1 MSKPRAVKKTGAAA
15 LAVLLG
21 LGIASQGEDQLD
33 GREAASPSVTAAATP
48 TPAEVEPVADATP
61 GATTD
66 ETGAPIPPATVAPSQ
81 PAPTSAGTTA
91 PLLFAAAGGDGD
103 SWKDRAGRE
112 YRLGLVNAPETG
124 ECFGAQATDRRKA
137 LVRRGFRARTYATD
151 RFGRSVSLVA
161 LADGRNL
168 NVLLAREGLVDD
180 RYLAEFRHE
189 YEALATQLDV
199 AFADAKRARRGLWG
213 GCPQE
218 SAPQGFAAPPAQPAG
233 DCHPDYATCIPVKGD
248 GSGRGEANDLDCGDL
263 RKLVRIRQVGVDP
276 YRLDGDDDDGL
287 GCESYA

>member
-1 MSKPRAVKKTGAAA
+1 MKKTGAAV

-21 LGIASQGEDQLD
+21 LGIAGQGEDRPQD
-33 GREAASPSVTAAATP
+33 GAAAPSVSASV
-48 TPAEVEPVADATP
+48 TPAPPEVVPVADAESGEPTAGTP
-61 GATTD
+61 AGTVTPSA
-66 ETGAPIPPATVAPSQ
+66 AVAPSQ
-81 PAPTSAGTTA
+81 PATATT

-112 YRLGLVNAPETG
+112 YRLGLVNAPEAG
-124 ECFGAQATDRRKA
+124 ECFGAQATARRKA
-137 LVRRGFRARTYATD
+137 LVRSGFRARTYATD

-180 RYLAEFRHE
+180 RYLAEFRYE
-189 YEALATQLDV
+189 YEALAAQLDV

-218 SAPQGFAAPPAQPAG
+218 SAPQGFAAPPAQASG